1 VNLSDLAVK
10 RPVTVTMIAAIIVVI
25 GVLSLSRLGLDLMPD
40 VDFPT
45 ISVVTRYE
53 GAASEDI
60 EKLVTRPLEGA
71 LASVSGVVGLNS
83 ISREDVSFIMV
94 EFDYGTDLNEAAQDL
109 REALGLIAPL
119 MPEDSEDPMVVKF
132 SLSALPV
139 LGYSVTGMAGNTQA
153 LDRFLGDT
161 LTQRLERLDG
171 VAQAMLIGAPSQEIH
186 VEVDRTALEVSGL
199 SLTQVIQAVGAQNI
213 DLPGGRVIE
222 QRNEYLVRT
231 LGAYRSL
238 RDVED
243 TVVGM
248 SRTGVPMRIKDVGNV
263 RLSTEDVRSTFR
275 SNGADSLFL
284 QVVKQSG
291 ANPLKVATRVKKEL
305 DKVRAELPDDIEFSL
320 VMDTGQQIE
329 QMSQNVSRSG
339 LAGGLLAIIFMF
351 LFLRSARPTLAIAV
365 AIPLSLLAT
374 FIPIYMFGET
384 LNLMTMGGLML
395 GIGML
400 VDNAVVVI
408 ENIFR
413 HLEQGKPRKQAAMD
427 GAREVGM
434 AITASTLTTIA
445 VFLPLF
451 FGGGL
456 AGELVRGL
464 AMVVAFAL
472 AASLMVALTIV
483 PMLASVTFD
492 EKDAQRVSS
501 AASSFDALARVYEKV
516 LRWCLGHRLVT
527 VGTVTLTLVV
537 AVGLLTTVGATFM
550 PATDQPLMMGKAAFK
565 VGTPLGEVQRAMQRV
580 EGYLMSLPEIETAGI
595 GVGTNEND
603 LGAGLSEMSPAGVH
617 EAQVFVRLREDRE
630 RSLKQILEAVRADC
644 PRAEGMT
651 IEFMDMGE
659 AMFGGGGAKPV
670 QIEIFGT
677 DLVALTTLAERIETK
692 VGAIE
697 GLTEIDTSMKEP
709 KPERHLKVDRER
721 AATYGLTI
729 FEIARSVDSAT
740 RGSLAGLYRED
751 GEEYPIR
758 VRYGERDRGGF
769 DELDRIVVP
778 TRAGFAVPLRQ
789 VAEFVSATG
798 PVQITRR
805 DQMRK
810 VAVRANLEG
819 RDIGSVIKDINE
831 ALVPIRAGLPNGYRI
846 DFGGTFEQMTEAF
859 LLLLGALVL
868 AVLLVYMV
876 MASQFEAFGHPL
888 VIMFTVPLSFVGVA
902 AVLFVSQTP
911 ISVVTFVGVIMLA
924 GIVVN
929 NGIVLID
936 YINQLRRD
944 GMDRR
949 EAVVEGGRIRLR
961 AVLITTG
968 TTIAGLLPMALFPG
982 KGAELTADMAKTV
995 AGGLAAAT
1003 FLTLVILPLVYEL
1016 VDSAGNWV
1024 ARLWNRLLHGAP
1036 DDDEQYDDEQYDGFD
1051 AVAEAEA

>member
-1 VNLSDLAVK
+1 MNLSDIAVR
-10 RPVTVTMIAAIIVVI
+10 RPVTVTMVAAIIVVI
-25 GVLSLSRLGLDLMPD
+25 GILSLSRLGLDLMPD
-40 VDFPT
+40 IDFPT
-45 ISVVTRYE
+45 ISVITRYE

-71 LASVSGVVGLNS
+71 LASVSGVVGLS
-83 ISREDVSFIMV
+83 SVSREDVSFIMV

-109 REALGLIAPL
+109 REALGLVAPL

-139 LGYSVTGMAGNTQA
+139 LGYSVTGMGDNTQA
-153 LDRFLGDT
+153 LQRFLGDT

-171 VAQAMLIGAPSQEIH
+171 VAQAILFGAPDQEIH
-186 VEVDRTALEVSGL
+186 VEVDRAALEVTGL
-199 SLTQVIQAVGAQNI
+199 SLDQVIQAVGAQNV

-238 RDVED
+238 DDVAE
-243 TVVGM
+243 TVIGIG
-248 SRTGVPMRIKDVGNV
+248 RTGVPTRVKDIGSVT
-263 RLSTEDVRSTFR
+263 LSTEDIRSVFR
-275 SNGADSLFL
+275 SNGRDSLFL

-291 ANPLKVATRVKKEL
+291 ANPLQVARRVKAEL
-305 DKVRAELPDDIEFSL
+305 AKVRAELPEDIEFSL
-320 VMDTGQQIE
+320 VMDTGEQIE
-329 QMSQNVSRSG
+329 QMSTNVSRSG
-339 LAGGLLAIIFMF
+339 LAGGLLAVLFMF
-351 LFLRSARPTLAIAV
+351 VFLRSARPTAAIAV

-374 FIPIYMFGET
+374 FIPIYIAGET

-413 HLEQGKPRKQAAMD
+413 HLEQGKGRIEAARD

-456 AGELVRGL
+456 AGEMVRGL

-472 AASLMVALTIV
+472 AASLLVALTIV
-483 PMLASVTFD
+483 PMMASVTFD
-492 EKDAQRVSS
+492 ERDAERVKATS
-501 AASSFDALARVYEKV
+501 AAFDRLSAVYESV
-516 LRWCLGHRLVT
+516 LRWCLGHRKS
-527 VGTVTLTLVV
+527 TLAVVFATLVV
-537 AVGLLTTVGATFM
+537 SGGLLTTVGATFM
-550 PATDQPLMMGKAAFK
+550 PKTDQPLMMGKAAFA
-565 VGTPLGEVQRAMQRV
+565 VGTPLAEVQRAMERV
-580 EGYLMSLPEIETAGI
+580 EGYLMSLPEIQTAGV
-595 GVGTNEND
+595 GVGTNEDD
-603 LGAGLSEMSPAGVH
+603 LGAGMSEMSPAGVH
-617 EAQVFVRLREDRE
+617 EAQVFVRLRKDRT
-630 RSLKQILEAVRADC
+630 RSLVEILEVVRRDC
-644 PRAEGMT
+644 PRAEGMS

-670 QIEIFGT
+670 QIEIYGT
-677 DLVALTTLAERIETK
+677 DLDALVQIAENVKTT
-692 VGAIE
+692 VSSIE
-697 GLTEIDTSMKEP
+697 GLTEIDTSMKDP
-709 KPERHLKVDRER
+709 KPERHLQVDRER
-721 AATYGLTI
+721 AASYGLTI
-729 FEIARSVDSAT
+729 AEVARSVDSAT

-758 VRYGERDRGGF
+758 VRYTARDRGGF
-769 DELDRIVVP
+769 DQLDRIVVP

-789 VAEFVSATG
+789 VASFVSGTG
-798 PVQITRR
+798 PVQITRQ

-819 RDIGSVIKDINE
+819 RDIGSVIADIE
-831 ALVPIRAGLPNGYRI
+831 GALGPLRASLPSGYRI
-846 DFGGTFEQMTEAF
+846 DFGGTFEQMAEAF
-859 LLLLGALVL
+859 VLLLGALLL

-902 AVLFVSQTP
+902 AVLAATQTP

-929 NGIVLID
+929 NGIVLVD
-936 YINQLRRD
+936 YINQKRRD
-944 GMDRR
+944 GMERR
-949 EAVVEGGRIRLR
+949 EAVVAGGRTRLR

-1003 FLTLVILPLVYEL
+1003 FLTLVILPIVYEL
-1016 VDSAGNWV
+1016 VDSAGTRV
-1024 ARLWNRLLHGAP
+1024 ARIWNRLLHGA
-1036 DDDEQYDDEQYDGFD
+1036 EHTD
-1051 AVAEAEA
+1051 AEEDTGVDPVLAEAEA

>member
-1 VNLSDLAVK
+1 MSLSDIAVE
-10 RPVTVTMIAAIIVVI
+10 RPVTITMIAAIIVVI
-25 GVLSLSRLGLDLMPD
+25 GVMSLSRLGLDLMPD

-45 ISVVTRYE
+45 ISVITRYE

-94 EFDYGTDLNEAAQDL
+94 EFDYGTELNEAAQDL
-109 REALGLIAPL
+109 REALGLIAPM

-132 SLSALPV
+132 SLSSMPV
-139 LGYSVTGMAGNTQA
+139 LGYTVTGMNGNTQA

-161 LTQRLERLDG
+161 LTQRLERLEG

-186 VEVDRTALEVSGL
+186 VEIDRAALEVSGL
-199 SLTQVIQAVGAQNI
+199 GLSQVIQAIGAQNV

-222 QRNEYLVRT
+222 QQNEYLVRT
-231 LGAYRSL
+231 LGAFRSL
-238 RDVED
+238 SDIEQ
-243 TVVGM
+243 TVVGVGR
-248 SRTGVPMRIKDVGNV
+248 SGVPMRIKDVGAV
-263 RLSTEDVRSTFR
+263 QLSTEDIRSTFR
-275 SNGADSLFL
+275 SNGADALFL
-284 QVVKQSG
+284 QIVKQSG
-291 ANPLKVATRVKKEL
+291 ANPLQVAQRVKEEL
-305 DKVRAELPDDIEFSL
+305 AKVRAELPTDIKFSL
-320 VMDTGQQIE
+320 VMDTGEQIE
-329 QMSQNVSRSG
+329 QMSNNVSRSG
-339 LAGGLLAIIFMF
+339 LAGGLLAILFMF
-351 LFLRSARPTLAIAV
+351 LFLRSIRPTLAIAV

-374 FIPIYMFGET
+374 FIPIYLAGET

-413 HLEQGKPRKQAAMD
+413 HLEQGKGRIEAARD

-492 EKDAQRVSS
+492 ERDALRVSE
-501 AASSFDALARVYEKV
+501 AGRAFDRISGLYEAV
-516 LRWCLGHRLVT
+516 LRWCLGHRVVT
-527 VGTVTLTLVV
+527 IGVVTLSL
-537 AVGLLTTVGATFM
+537 AVSAGLLTQVGATFM
-550 PATDQPLMMGKAAFK
+550 PATDQPLMMAKAAFK
-565 VGTPLGEVQRAMQRV
+565 VGTPLADVQRSMARV
-580 EGYLMSLPEIETAGI
+580 ERYLLTLPEIETAGI
-595 GVGTNEND
+595 AIGTNEKD

-617 EAQVFVRLREDRE
+617 EAQVFVRLKGERDRALTE
-630 RSLKQILEAVRADC
+630 ILADVRANA
-644 PRAEGMT
+644 PRTEGMS
-651 IEFMDMGE
+651 IQFMDMGE
-659 AMFGGGGAKPV
+659 AMMGGGGTKPV
-670 QIEIFGT
+670 QIEIYGT
-677 DLVALTTLAERIETK
+677 DLDALTGLADRVEATVSSIN
-692 VGAIE
+692 
-697 GLTEIDTSMKEP
+697 GLTDIDQSMKEP
-709 KPERHLKVDRER
+709 KPERHLEVDRER
-721 AATYGLTI
+721 AATYGLTV
-729 FEIARSVDSAT
+729 FEIARAVDSAT

-758 VRYGERDRGGF
+758 VRYQARDRGGF

-789 VAEFVSATG
+789 VAEFVSSTG
-798 PVQITRR
+798 PIQITRR
-805 DQMRK
+805 DQVRK

-819 RDIGSVIKDINE
+819 RDIGTAIKDIDA
-831 ALVPIRAGLPNGYRI
+831 ALAPIRASLPSGYRI
-846 DFGGTFEQMTEAF
+846 DFGGTFEQMQEAF
-859 LLLLGALVL
+859 ILLLGALVL
-868 AVLLVYMV
+868 AILLVYMV

-902 AVLFVSQTP
+902 VVMFLSNTP

-936 YINQLRRD
+936 YINQLRRE

-949 EAVVEGGRIRLR
+949 EAVVEGGRTRLR

-968 TTIAGLLPMALFPG
+968 TTVAGLLPMALFPG
-982 KGAELTADMAKTV
+982 KGAELTADLAKTV

-1003 FLTLVILPLVYEL
+1003 FLTLVIIPIVYEL
-1016 VDSAGNWV
+1016 VDTAGGRIAAV
-1024 ARLWNRLLHGAP
+1024 WNRILHGAH
-1036 DDDEQYDDEQYDGFD
+1036 DVE
-1051 AVAEAEA
+1051 EAEVEA

>member
-1 VNLSDLAVK
+1 MILSDIAVK
-10 RPVTVTMIAAIIVVI
+10 RPVTVTMIAAIIVVL

-45 ISVVTRYE
+45 ISVITRYE

-71 LASVSGVVGLNS
+71 LASVSGVVGLTS
-83 ISREDVSFIMV
+83 VSREDVSFIMV
-94 EFDYGTDLNEAAQDL
+94 EFDYGTELNEAAQDL
-109 REALGLIAPL
+109 REALGLIAPM
-119 MPEDSEDPMVVKF
+119 MPEDSEDSMVVKF

-139 LGYSVTGMAGNTQA
+139 LGYTVTGMGGNTQA

-171 VAQAMLIGAPSQEIH
+171 VAQAMLVGAPSQEIH
-186 VEVDRTALEVSGL
+186 VEVDRAALEVSGL
-199 SLTQVIQAVGAQNI
+199 SLGQVIQAVGAQNV

-238 RDVED
+238 RDIEE
-243 TVVGM
+243 TVVGVG
-248 SRTGVPMRIKDVGNV
+248 RTGVPMRIKDIGGV
-263 RLSTEDVRSTFR
+263 RLSTEDIRSTFR

-291 ANPLKVATRVKKEL
+291 ANPLKVATRVKDEL
-305 DKVRAELPDDIEFSL
+305 DKVRKELPDDIRFSL
-320 VMDTGQQIE
+320 VMDTGEQIE
-329 QMSQNVSRSG
+329 QMSRNVSRSG
-339 LAGGLLAIIFMF
+339 LAGGLLAILFMF
-351 LFLRSARPTLAIAV
+351 LFLRSVRPTLAIAV

-374 FIPIYMFGET
+374 FIPIYFVGET

-413 HLEQGKPRKQAAMD
+413 HLEMGKGRKEAAMD

-492 EKDAQRVSS
+492 ERDAQRV
-501 AASSFDALARVYEKV
+501 AEAGKVFDRLSDAYERV
-516 LRWCLGHRLVT
+516 LRWCLGHRVVT
-527 VGTVTLTLVV
+527 AGTVTATLVV
-537 AVGLLTTVGATFM
+537 AIGLLTTVGATFM

-565 VGTPLGEVQRAMQRV
+565 VGTPLSEVQRAMERV
-580 EGYLMSLPEIETAGI
+580 EGYLMSIPEIMTAGV
-595 GVGTNEND
+595 GVGTNEDD

-617 EAQVFVRLREDRE
+617 EAQVFVRLKSDRE
-630 RSLKQILEAVRADC
+630 RSLSEIIADVRANV

-677 DLVALTTLAERIETK
+677 DLDVLLAMAERVKTT
-692 VGAIE
+692 VSAID
-697 GLTEIDTSMKEP
+697 GLTEVDTSMKEP

-721 AATYGLTI
+721 AASYGLSI
-729 FEIARSVDSAT
+729 FEIARAVDSAT

-758 VRYGERDRGGF
+758 VRYQGRDRGGF
-769 DELDRIVVP
+769 DQLDRIVVP

-798 PVQITRR
+798 PVQITRK

-810 VAVRANLEG
+810 VAVRANLAG
-819 RDIGSVIKDINE
+819 RDIGTVIKEIDA
-831 ALVPIRAGLPNGYRI
+831 ALVPLRAALPTGYRI

-859 LLLLGALVL
+859 VLLLGALIL
-868 AVLLVYMV
+868 AILLVYMV

-888 VIMFTVPLSFVGVA
+888 VIMATVPLSFVGVA
-902 AVLFVSQTP
+902 AVMFATGTP
-911 ISVVTFVGVIMLA
+911 VSVVTFVGVIMLA

-949 EAVVEGGRIRLR
+949 EAVVEGGRTRLR

-1003 FLTLVILPLVYEL
+1003 FLTLVILPLVYEF
-1016 VDSAGNWV
+1016 VDSAGQRV
-1024 ARLWNRLLHGAP
+1024 AAVWERLLHGRP
-1036 DDDEQYDDEQYDGFD
+1036 DVE
-1051 AVAEAEA
+1051 EAEVQA